1 MKKIV
6 VLLLLSV
13 GVFFALHVGYRSV
26 NVVEEQQV
34 SISNEA
40 DAQQAMQTVRT
51 IFNNVWDKANQR
63 LMTTPGVGAQGV
75 FETTETIMNNVWDQ
89 ANNML
94 RTSGGGGGSGDFSS
108 NTATSVDSEVVLF
121 SGTAGKTG
129 KRATGTGVAHLT
141 SGVLSV
147 SNVLL
152 ASEVTGALPLANG
165 GGLTTAIDDNVVIGN
180 GTILQSKA
188 LPDCADGVGHLNYS
202 TATNTLSCGTSAAT
216 GDVTAVGSCTTGA
229 CFTSGT
235 PAASLV
241 FNNATSGTAT
251 LQTVT
256 GALGTV
262 TVSLP
267 AASDTLVGK
276 ATVDVLTN
284 KTFDVEGTGNVFTS
298 VHKVWLPAAVCQ
310 GTVATL
316 LWDTYTAD
324 TPSATC
330 LTDSNV
336 TKGVADFPD
345 SVAKSMQLSFPL
357 PDDFVGVM
365 SAKFKWS
372 SASITGNIQWFIYI
386 ACVADGEDDNPE
398 MVAISSVIDTAK
410 GTAGVLNDASIATV
424 STTGCAAGELM
435 HFMVKRDSQVG
446 NGSDTLA
453 GTGSLIGVEL
463 TLRRAQ

>member
-1 MKKIV
+1 MKR
-6 VLLLLSV
+6 LLVFLGISV
-13 GVFFALHVGYRSV
+13 ILFFALHVGYKSV
-26 NVVEEQQV
+26 YVVEDQQV
-34 SISNEA
+34 STLNEA

-108 NTATSVDSEVVLF
+108 NTASSVDSEVVVF

-129 KRATGTGVAHLT
+129 KRAAGTGVAHLT

-229 CFTSGT
+229 CFTSGA
-235 PAASLV
+235 PAASLT

-284 KTFDVEGTGNVFTS
+284 KTFDVEGTGNVLTS
-298 VHKVWLPAAVCQ
+298 SHKIALPTAACQ
-310 GTVATL
+310 GSTATL
-316 LWDTYTAD
+316 LWDTNTAD
-324 TPSATC
+324 TPTATC
-330 LTDSNV
+330 LTGSN
-336 TKGVADFPD
+336 TQKAAASFAD
-345 SVAKSMQLSFPL
+345 SVDQSMRISFPL
-357 PDDFVGVM
+357 PDDWVGSM
-365 SAKFKWS
+365 SAKFRWRT
-372 SASITGNIQWFIYI
+372 AATTGNVQWLTYI
-386 ACVADGEDDNPE
+386 ACVADGEDDNPSLDA
-398 MVAISSVIDTAK
+398 VSNVIDTAK
-410 GTAGVLNDASIATV
+410 GSANLANDAVITTIT
-424 STTGCAAGELM
+424 TTGCAAGELM
-435 HFMVKRDSQVG
+435 YFAVVRDAKGTNG
-446 NGSDTLA
+446 NDTLA
-453 GTGSLIGVEL
+453 GTADLIMVEL